1 MEERERE
8 RRIEREREEKDMGER
23 KERSHHRSLYSCCS
37 MIFFTLFFRT
47 LRSLEDGVFPGS
59 FFSSFFFQF
68 FFFFLLFLSF
78 FLPIHV
84 S

>member
-8 RRIEREREEKDMGER
+8 KREKERGKNLREEREKPPPFI
-23 KERSHHRSLYSCCS
+23 
-37 MIFFTLFFRT
+37 IFLLFCDIFHPFFRT
-47 LRSLEDGVFPGS
+47 LRSLEDGVFPRS

-68 FFFFLLFLSF
+68 FFPFSF